1 MYFVFRNTVSLLQI
15 IFRQPAINRN
25 TGKGNLLWYLVN
37 YSESIQRYHHRHYTI
52 PTTSKLTT
60 AATTTILAAT
70 IVIFIVM
77 IFRVFQWYCYYP
89 LYTYW

>member
-1 MYFVFRNTVSLLQI
+1 MDFVFRNTVPLLQI
-15 IFRQPAINRN
+15 ICTQPAINRN

-37 YSESIQRYHHRHYTI
+37 YSGSIQRYHSRHYAIT
-52 PTTSKLTT
+52 TTSKITT
-60 AATTTILAAT
+60 AATTTTVAAT

-77 IFRVFQWYCYYP
+77 IFIVFQWYSYYP